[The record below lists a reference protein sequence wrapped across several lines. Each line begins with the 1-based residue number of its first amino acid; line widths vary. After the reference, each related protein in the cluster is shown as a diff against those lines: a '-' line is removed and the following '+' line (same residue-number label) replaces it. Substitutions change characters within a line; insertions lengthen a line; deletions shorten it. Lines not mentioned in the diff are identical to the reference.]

1 MPSAASPTIRAL
13 SGRGA
18 WVAAWGILGVALVLT
33 QALVRL
39 VPVALI
45 PIATGMTSL
54 QWTALALWVAFCAY
68 SEGYKAFQLRW
79 VPRVV
84 ARAFHLGQNPRP
96 LHVVL
101 APFFCMGLLHA
112 TRRRLIVSWAFV
124 VLITLVVVLVR
135 RLAQPWRGIIDGGV
149 VVGLGWG
156 LVALLWQAT
165 RAGLSGAPPEASP
178 ELP

>member
-1 MPSAASPTIRAL
+1 
-13 SGRGA
+13 
-18 WVAAWGILGVALVLT
+18 LGVALVLI
-33 QALVRL
+33 QALLRL
-39 VPVALI
+39 IPVALQ
-45 PIATGMTSL
+45 PIFEGLSGF
-54 QWTALALWVAFCAY
+54 QWVALSLWVAFCAY
-68 SEGYKAFQLRW
+68 SEGYRAFQLRW

-84 ARAFHLGQNPRP
+84 ARAFHLGQHPRP

-112 TRRRLIVSWAFV
+112 TRRRLIISWSV
-124 VLITLVVVLVR
+124 VLLITLVVVLVR

-156 LVALLWQAT
+156 LVALLVQAT
-165 RAGLSGAPPEASP
+165 RARLSHLPPKASP